1 MTINE
6 RVHELRKDI
15 LNLTMAEF
23 GRRLGVSKAAI
34 SNIESGTRGV
44 TDQMFASICREFHV
58 SEEWLRDG
66 VGDPFVKL
74 DPEDELMIWAA
85 EVLSDEDDNFR
96 RRFVRMLAGLTVDEW
111 ELLEKKLRELFPQ

>member
-6 RVHELRKDI
+6 RIFDLRKNI
-15 LNLTMAEF
+15 LHMTMEEF
-23 GRRLGVSKAAI
+23 GAHIGVTKSAI
-34 SNIESGTRGV
+34 SEVEKGRNNVSDHLFR
-44 TDQMFASICREFHV
+44 SICREFHV